1 MILNSKPFP
10 TFIKFAVPNI
20 LGMLALSSAQLI
32 DAFFI
37 GNYIGGTELAS
48 INIVFP
54 VFSFLFG
61 VSVMLSAGGGVMCAK
76 YIGEKKL
83 GKASEIFT
91 GTLASVLVFVLASTL
106 IFTLFPLAVVRL
118 LGADETMEGY
128 SATYLYY
135 TSFFLVFFIA
145 SHTLGTFSK
154 IEERPVFVFNVM
166 LAGAAMN
173 IFLDWLFIVKLK
185 YGIVGAAIGTGLSEM
200 MMSLMLLPYFF
211 TPACRLK
218 FVRLTR
224 KIFKK
229 IAKACY
235 NGFSE
240 LVNEFSVG
248 VTSVIFNWMMVIN
261 IGVAGVAAYTVIN
274 YVFWFGVIFS
284 YSLGETLTPLVSMNY
299 GARKH
304 QRIKQFLRIALVT
317 GETISI
323 ALFSVLLFR
332 PGLAVGL
339 FLQPEETE
347 AISISMQFLHVAKWA
362 FFFNGFNIILSSFFT
377 SMHRPVESA
386 VIAALRSFILPV
398 LFLFLLPLFMGEN
411 GLYASIPAS
420 EAITFITGIW
430 LFVRLR
436 RRIKAE
442 RLKKAAAVPLPVN
455 EKGPPAA

>member
-1 MILNSKPFP
+1 MILNSRPFP
-10 TFIKFAVPNI
+10 TFIRFAVPNI

-61 VSVMLSAGGGVMCAK
+61 VSIMLGAGGGVMCAK
-76 YIGEKKL
+76 YIGEKKQE
-83 GKASEIFT
+83 KASEIFT
-91 GTLASVLVFVLASTL
+91 GTLATVFVFVSASTL
-106 IFTLFPLAVVRL
+106 IFTLFPLPVVRL
-118 LGADETMEGY
+118 LGADETMEAF

-135 TSFFLVFFIA
+135 TSFFLIFFIA
-145 SHTLGTFSK
+145 SHTLGTFLK

-166 LAGAAMN
+166 FAGAMVN
-173 IFLDWLFIVKLK
+173 IFLNWLLIVKLK
-185 YGIVGAAIGTGLSEM
+185 YGIVGAAIGTGIAEM
-200 MMSLMLLPYFF
+200 MMSVLLFPYFF

-224 KIFKK
+224 RTFKK
-229 IAKACY
+229 IARACY

-248 VTSVIFNWMMVIN
+248 ITSVIFNWMMVVN

-299 GARKH
+299 GAQKH
-304 QRIKQFLRIALVT
+304 QRIKQFLRIALIS
-317 GETISI
+317 GETISLI
-323 ALFSVLLFR
+323 LFSVLVFR
-332 PGLAVGL
+332 PELAAGL
-339 FLQPEETE
+339 FLQPGETE
-347 AISISMQFLHVAKWA
+347 AIGISMQFMHVAKWA

-377 SMHRPVESA
+377 SMHRPAESA
-386 VIAALRSFILPV
+386 VIAALRSLILPV
-398 LFLFLLPLFMGEN
+398 LFLFLLPVFMGEN

-420 EAITFITGIW
+420 ETVTFVIGIC
-430 LFVRLR
+430 LFVRLQ

-442 RLKKAAAVPLPVN
+442 RLKKNTAASAH
-455 EKGPPAA
+455 EKSILTA